1 MFRLTEPLPRLL
13 FDENLAARPTAAL
26 RSGAAAISLRW
37 RRTRKPRFSHWRDD
51 CNPLSGELGMKI
63 KSVRAYWV
71 HIPIPPDGMIAVP
84 DRPGLGITVRTDFLA
99 KYTVV

>member
-1 MFRLTEPLPRLL
+1 
-13 FDENLAARPTAAL
+13 
-26 RSGAAAISLRW
+26 
-37 RRTRKPRFSHWRDD
+37 
-51 CNPLSGELGMKI
+51 MKI